1 MDFYKDNSHSNNDHI
16 YPILPKKDLPFRPW
30 NAKALELNV
39 EVADPTRNTDDRSI
53 FVNDKYHC
61 ERFPVNPENSK
72 ISERYCTRS
81 IEVDTVVEKEKENT
95 KFSKRGNGFQ
105 KNFMDKGKQQIINE
119 GRPRDIGCDYA
130 KDDCENSRSGSSES
144 RTKIYTNSWEIPAN
158 TMIAEVDE
166 KMMEPIHDNTSAFYQ
181 QTKHIDRYHHKF
193 SDATGKKNQKISSNN
208 SLSNEELKTSSVK
221 NQVVFEGSSDGT
233 VTSKTWK
240 EVNNKNLEWNQPCI
254 PQYLE
259 NLKTE
264 LTLDEGKNDC
274 ADDIFLTGNVR
285 PGCDDV
291 NRISRNE
298 CDHNKASQEFRKAK
312 TYLAGERSTIST
324 WCQSDV
330 FQVAD
335 NVRPAWGD
343 GNKSRTADQDRSQF
357 LRKFD
362 VTRDDRV
369 NETVC
374 NVKSGWGD
382 KDETKRSEWN
392 QPKVSRV
399 LDEIE
404 NDWAIKKN
412 IISKQVEAV
421 DGWCNK
427 EKHLILDSREF
438 KDNESSNL
446 VNYEKI
452 EKKNWSSTMRDVRGL
467 SSDKK
472 QGLMRELNVAHKKAD
487 IEKCDEE
494 EIEVGC
500 DNLSIKNNH
509 HNGTEEIHK
518 TTNWN
523 KLTGKSPEGLK
534 THLKTDW
541 NDARRQSPNE
551 YEKNF
556 ASSKQWSN
564 VARRT
569 PKKEIGEL
577 MENDSQ
583 NDQFEKDAI
592 IDVRERIDKMIIN
605 PDVTDNKT
613 QCLNPA
619 EQSSYASRN
628 EVPEIKVNQLVF
640 DGLKFVPE
648 PNTLDVEPLINL
660 GSPRPSPAHVLP
672 SSSKLEEELKQIN
685 FFEYLKQEMEKEANE
700 AKKKSQ
706 APGTSFRKSSFL
718 KEFDPLS

>member
-1 MDFYKDNSHSNNDHI
+1 MDFYKDNPHSNNDNI
-16 YPILPKKDLPFRPW
+16 YPILPKKDMPFRPW

-39 EVADPTRNTDDRSI
+39 EVADPTRNADDRSI
-53 FVNDKYHC
+53 SVNDKYHR

-81 IEVDTVVEKEKENT
+81 IEVDTVVEKENEKT
-95 KFSKRGNGFQ
+95 KFSMREKVFQ
-105 KNFMDKGKQQIINE
+105 KKFTDKGKQIINE

-130 KDDCENSRSGSSES
+130 KEDRENSSSGSSES
-144 RTKIYTNSWEIPAN
+144 TKMYASPWEVPAN
-158 TMIAEVDE
+158 VMIANKDSEVDE
-166 KMMEPIHDNTSAFYQ
+166 KQMTEPILDNTSAFYQ
-181 QTKHIDRYHHKF
+181 QTKHTDRYQHKF
-193 SDATGKKNQKISSNN
+193 SDATGKKNKKKPSNN
-208 SLSNEELKTSSVK
+208 SLSNVESLSEELKTINISPVK
-221 NQVVFEGSSDGT
+221 NQITFEGSSDGFMFKSVPDAPET

-240 EVNNKNLEWNQPCI
+240 KVNNKNPEWNQPCI

-291 NRISRNE
+291 SRISRHE
-298 CDHNKASQEFRKAK
+298 SDHSKASQEFRKPK

-343 GNKSRTADQDRSQF
+343 GNKSRTSDQDRLHF

-362 VTRDDRV
+362 ETRDDRV
-369 NETVC
+369 NETAC

-382 KDETKRSEWN
+382 KNETKRSEWN
-392 QPKVSRV
+392 QPKVARV
-399 LDEIE
+399 LDEFD

-412 IISKQVEAV
+412 ISKQVEDV
-421 DGWCNK
+421 DGWSNK

-438 KDNESSNL
+438 RDNEPSNL
-446 VNYEKI
+446 VNYENI
-452 EKKNWSSTMRDVRGL
+452 EKKNWSSTMRDVRVL

-472 QGLMRELNVAHKKAD
+472 QGLVREPN
-487 IEKCDEE
+487 
-494 EIEVGC
+494 
-500 DNLSIKNNH
+500 
-509 HNGTEEIHK
+509 
-518 TTNWN
+518 
-523 KLTGKSPEGLK
+523 
-534 THLKTDW
+534 DW

-564 VARRT
+564 VTSTKDRVARRM

-577 MENDSQ
+577 MENNPQ

-592 IDVRERIDKMIIN
+592 IDVRERIDKIVIN
-605 PDVTDNKT
+605 PDITNNKT
-613 QCLNPA
+613 QCISPA
-619 EQSSYASRN
+619 ERSSYASRN
-628 EVPEIKVNQLVF
+628 EVHEIKVNQLVF

-660 GSPRPSPAHVLP
+660 GSPRPAPAPVLP
-672 SSSKLEEELKQIN
+672 SSSKLEDELKQIN
-685 FFEYLKQEMEKEANE
+685 FFEYLKQEMEKEADE
-700 AKKKSQ
+700 AKKKNK